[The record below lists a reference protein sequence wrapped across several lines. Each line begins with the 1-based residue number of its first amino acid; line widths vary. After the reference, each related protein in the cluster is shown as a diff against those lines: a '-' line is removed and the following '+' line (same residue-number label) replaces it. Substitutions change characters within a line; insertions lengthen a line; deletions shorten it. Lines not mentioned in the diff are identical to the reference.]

1 MSNPIAQPL
10 RIACVGASVTF
21 GRALPN
27 RREQCYPAVLQRL
40 LDARFGAGATLVR
53 NFGYSGAT
61 ASRGSNE
68 PYWQTSSFAAA
79 TRFEPHLVLVMLGTN
94 DAQFANASA
103 RRTLAR
109 DLADL
114 IDHFRVA
121 SDGSSA
127 EVLLADPPPAFPPPL
142 IHGPAE
148 IDFDALRDDVRPTIR
163 RVAAELGAPLI
174 DFMTPLADAAAEFP
188 DGLHPTPAVAERIA
202 HIAFAAV
209 APSVSALHPG
219 V

>member
-1 MSNPIAQPL
+1 MSNPPARPL

-21 GRALPN
+21 GRGLPN

-40 LDARFGAGATLVR
+40 LEARFGVGATLVR

-68 PYWQTSSFAAA
+68 PYWQTSSFTAA

-94 DAQFANASA
+94 DAQFANESA

-114 IDHFRVA
+114 VEHFRGA
-121 SDGSSA
+121 SEGSSA
-127 EVLLADPPPAFPPPL
+127 EVLLADPPPAFPTPFSQAL
-142 IHGPAE
+142 TE

-163 RVAAELGAPLI
+163 RVAAELGAPLV
-174 DFMTPLADAAAEFP
+174 DFLTPLADAAANFP

-202 HIAFAAV
+202 QIAFTAV
-209 APSVSALHPG
+209 EPLVRRP
-219 V
+219 